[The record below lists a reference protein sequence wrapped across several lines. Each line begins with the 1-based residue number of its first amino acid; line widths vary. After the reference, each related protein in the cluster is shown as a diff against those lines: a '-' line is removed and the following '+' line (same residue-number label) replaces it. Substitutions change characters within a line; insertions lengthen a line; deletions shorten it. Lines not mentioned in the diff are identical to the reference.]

1 MSLKRVK
8 LAAQAANDDIFA
20 NFDAKITQQPAIKQH
35 IEQQIQRW
43 ERHTSVSLADG
54 NPFTEYENQLN
65 RYSLQ
70 LKSNSIGGEYFSKA
84 VGEFFDF
91 CRAHKLPTNEKF
103 WRNYTE
109 ASGATAKDGSTEI
122 DLTASSRLLVNEWQ
136 KAVDKAKAEWE
147 LKKIAELR
155 AELLSQLESLLSV
168 ITQLTQQLDDL
179 GIDAGILFDFSSGSL
194 SPQNIDNFQRWLNYL
209 NESEGVKELCDLL
222 GKMRQLE
229 LSERLEKILV
239 NHAQTI
245 NVPNFNS
252 SEEIVGIRLGRDIE
266 HALPSELALL
276 SDPDTALLFD
286 LKFVESR
293 LMCFEMQG
301 LQAEEFSREE
311 ERTISEQDKLGPIVI
326 CVDTSGSMQGM
337 PETIA
342 KAVTLF
348 MACKAKEQGRACYV
362 INFATGIECLDLGL
376 DVEMESLIEFLRMSF
391 HGGTDVAPAL
401 NHALAVMKED
411 NYLNADL
418 LIISDFVMVE
428 LPHAIQ
434 QRIEEQRSFGNKF
447 YSLVVGSAF
456 ISERLSTLFDHEWI
470 FEPHTSQIH
479 ELISF
484 KERMYEQK
492 VFI

>member
-1 MSLKRVK
+1 MSLKRIK
-8 LAAQAANDDIFA
+8 LAAQATNDDIFA
-20 NFDAKITQQPAIKQH
+20 NFDAKITQQPVIKQH

-43 ERHTSVSLADG
+43 ERHTAVCLADG

-65 RYSLQ
+65 RYYLKI
-70 LKSNSIGGEYFSKA
+70 KSNGIACEYFSKA

-109 ASGATAKDGSTEI
+109 TSGATAKDGSTEI
-122 DLTASSRLLVNEWQ
+122 DLTATSQLLANEWQ
-136 KAVDKAKAEWE
+136 KALDKAKAEWE

-155 AELLSQLESLLSV
+155 AVLLSQLESMLDV
-168 ITQLTQQLDDL
+168 IAQLTQQLDDL
-179 GIDAGILFDFSSGSL
+179 GLDAGLLFDSSSGSL
-194 SPQNIDNFQRWLNYL
+194 SAQDVENFQRWLKYI

-229 LSERLEKILV
+229 LSERLEKVLV

-245 NVPNFNS
+245 NVPDVNS
-252 SEEIVGIRLGRDIE
+252 KEEIVGIRLGRDIE

-301 LQAEEFSREE
+301 LQAEELSREE
-311 ERTISEQDKLGPIVI
+311 ERTIPEQDKLGPMVI

-362 INFATGIECLDLGL
+362 INFSTGIECLDLGL
-376 DVEMESLIEFLRMSF
+376 GIHMGSLIEFLRMSF

-401 NHALAVMKED
+401 NHALDVMKED
-411 NYLNADL
+411 DYENADL
-418 LIISDFVMVE
+418 LIISDFVMGD
-428 LPHAIQ
+428 LPHAIK
-434 QRIEEQRSFGNKF
+434 RKIEEERSFGNQF
-447 YSLVVGSAF
+447 YSLVVGSLF
-456 ISERLSTLFDHEWI
+456 MSERIATLFDHEWI
-470 FEPHTSQIH
+470 FEPHTSEIH

-484 KERMYEQK
+484 KERLYEQK

>member
-1 MSLKRVK
+1 MSLNRVK
-8 LAAQAANDDIFA
+8 LAAQAASDDIFTS
-20 NFDAKITQQPAIKQH
+20 FDARITQQPTIKQH

-43 ERHTSVSLADG
+43 ERHTSVTLADS
-54 NPFTEYENQLN
+54 NPFAEYEQKFNPYFSQLQ
-65 RYSLQ
+65 SGGML
-70 LKSNSIGGEYFSKA
+70 GEYLSKA
-84 VGEFFDF
+84 VEEFLGF
-91 CRAHKLPTNEKF
+91 CRANQLPTNEQF
-103 WRNYTE
+103 WRDYTE
-109 ASGATAKDGSTEI
+109 SSNENAQDGSTEI
-122 DLTASSRLLVNEWQ
+122 DLTAPSQLLVNEWQ
-136 KAVDKAKAEWE
+136 KALDKAKAEWE

-179 GIDAGILFDFSSGSL
+179 GIDAGLLFDFSSGSL
-194 SPQNIDNFQRWLNYL
+194 SAQDIETFQRWLSYL
-209 NESEGVKELCDLL
+209 NESEGVKELSDLL

-229 LSERLEKILV
+229 FSERLEKVLV
-239 NHAQTI
+239 NHAQMI
-245 NVPNFNS
+245 SVPNFNS
-252 SEEIVGIRLGRDIE
+252 REEIVGIRLGSDIE

-301 LQAEEFSREE
+301 LQAEELSREE
-311 ERTISEQDKLGPIVI
+311 EHTISEQDKLGPMVI

-362 INFATGIECLDLGL
+362 INFSNGIECLDLGL
-376 DVEMESLIEFLRMSF
+376 GIEMESLIEFLCMSF

-401 NHALAVMKED
+401 NHALDVMKED
-411 NYLNADL
+411 DYENADL
-418 LIISDFVMVE
+418 LIISDFVMGD

-434 QRIEEQRSFGNKF
+434 QQIEEQRSFGNQF
-447 YSLVVGSAF
+447 YSLVVGSIF
-456 ISERLSTLFDHEWI
+456 MSERLTTLFDHEWI

-484 KERMYEQK
+484 NERMSEQR
-492 VFI
+492 VSV